1 MTGRKVKRRILFY
14 DKIIM
19 QKYFDLL
26 LELLRPEDDDFII
39 EEKKKLSATA
49 KKLEERWDKNLRIA
63 HKVWF
68 IFEAYE
74 DLLNEKITLDEFLA
88 TWDITSERNISKPT
102 KSSIKVINWIIEWKN
117 NDENTLF
124 ILDSISFVSLAKK
137 DKETIQNRAKNH
149 NCELVFC

>member
-1 MTGRKVKRRILFY
+1 
-14 DKIIM
+14 M

-26 LELLRPEDDDFII
+26 LELLRPEDDDFVV

-49 KKLEERWDKNLRIA
+49 KKIEERWNRNLKIA

-88 TWDITSERNISKPT
+88 IWDITSKRNISEFDE
-102 KSSIKVINWIIEWKN
+102 SSIKVLNWIIQWQN
-117 NDENTLF
+117 DDENTLF
-124 ILDSISFVSLAKK
+124 ILDSISFASLAKK
-137 DKETIQNRAKNH
+137 NKETIQNRAKNH

>member
-1 MTGRKVKRRILFY
+1 
-14 DKIIM
+14 M

-26 LELLRPEDDDFII
+26 LELLWPEDDDFLI

-88 TWDITSERNISKPT
+88 TWDVTSKRNISGT
-102 KSSIKVINWIIEWKN
+102 KESSIQVLEWIIQWKN
-117 NDENTLF
+117 DDENTLF
-124 ILDSISFVSLAKK
+124 ILDSISFASLAKK

-149 NCELVFC
+149 DCELVFC

>member
-1 MTGRKVKRRILFY
+1 
-14 DKIIM
+14 M
-19 QKYFDLL
+19 QKYLDLL
-26 LELLRPEDDDFII
+26 LELLWPEDDDFVI

-49 KKLEERWDKNLRIA
+49 KKLEERWNRNLKIA

-88 TWDITSERNISKPT
+88 TWDVTSKRNISEST
-102 KSSIKVINWIIEWKN
+102 ESSIQVLEWIIQWKN
-117 NDENTLF
+117 DDENTLF
-124 ILDSISFVSLAKK
+124 ILDSISFASLAKK
-137 DKETIQNRAKNH
+137 DKETIQNRAKDH

>member
-1 MTGRKVKRRILFY
+1 
-14 DKIIM
+14 M

-39 EEKKKLSATA
+39 EEKKKLSAAT
-49 KKLEERWDKNLRIA
+49 KKIKERWEKNLKIA
-63 HKVWF
+63 HKLRF

-74 DLLNEKITLDEFLA
+74 KLLNEKITLDEFLA
-88 TWDITSERNISKPT
+88 TWDITSKRNIFSINE
-102 KSSIKVINWIIEWKN
+102 SSIQVLSWIIEWKN
-117 NDENTLF
+117 GDKNTLF
-124 ILDSISFVSLAKK
+124 ILDSISFWILAKK

>member
-1 MTGRKVKRRILFY
+1 
-14 DKIIM
+14 M

-26 LELLRPEDDDFII
+26 LELLRPEDDDFVM

-49 KKLEERWDKNLRIA
+49 KKLEERWDKNLKIA

-68 IFEAYE
+68 IFDAYE

-88 TWDITSERNISKPT
+88 TWDITSERNVFKPT
-102 KSSIKVINWIIEWKN
+102 ESSTDVLNWIIEWKN
-117 NDENTLF
+117 KDENTLF
-124 ILDSISFVSLAKK
+124 ILDSISFASLAKK

>member
-1 MTGRKVKRRILFY
+1 
-14 DKIIM
+14 M

-26 LELLRPEDDDFII
+26 LELLRPEDDDFVM

-49 KKLEERWDKNLRIA
+49 KKLEERWNKNLKIA

-88 TWDITSERNISKPT
+88 TWDITSERNISKT
-102 KSSIKVINWIIEWKN
+102 SEFSIEVLNRIIEWKN
-117 NDENTLF
+117 EDENTLF
-124 ILDSISFVSLAKK
+124 ILDSISFASLAKK
-137 DKETIQNRAKNH
+137 DKETIQNRAKDH

>member
-1 MTGRKVKRRILFY
+1 
-14 DKIIM
+14 M

-26 LELLRPEDDDFII
+26 LELLRPEDDDFVM

-49 KKLEERWDKNLRIA
+49 KKLEERWNKNLKIA

-88 TWDITSERNISKPT
+88 TWDITSERNISKPGE
-102 KSSIKVINWIIEWKN
+102 SSIDVISWIIEWKN
-117 NDENTLF
+117 DDENTLF
-124 ILDSISFVSLAKK
+124 ILDSISFASLAKK
-137 DKETIQNRAKNH
+137 DKETIQNRAKDH

>member
-1 MTGRKVKRRILFY
+1 
-14 DKIIM
+14 M

-26 LELLRPEDDDFII
+26 LELLWPEDDDFVVK
-39 EEKKKLSATA
+39 EKKKLSATA
-49 KKLEERWDKNLRIA
+49 KKLEERWNRNLKIA

-88 TWDITSERNISKPT
+88 TWDITSKRNISEST
-102 KSSIKVINWIIEWKN
+102 ESSIQVLEWIIQWKN
-117 NDENTLF
+117 DDEDTLF
-124 ILDSISFVSLAKK
+124 ILDSISFATLAKK

>member
-1 MTGRKVKRRILFY
+1 
-14 DKIIM
+14 M

-26 LELLRPEDDDFII
+26 LELLRPEDDDFVM

-49 KKLEERWDKNLRIA
+49 KKLEERWDKNLKIA

-74 DLLNEKITLDEFLA
+74 DLLNERITLDEFLA

-102 KSSIKVINWIIEWKN
+102 ESSIEVLSWIIEWKN
-117 NDENTLF
+117 NDENTLC
-124 ILDSISFVSLAKK
+124 IIDSISFASLSKK

>member
-1 MTGRKVKRRILFY
+1 
-14 DKIIM
+14 M

-26 LELLRPEDDDFII
+26 LELLRPEDDDFIM

-49 KKLEERWDKNLRIA
+49 KKLEEWWDKNLKIA

-88 TWDITSERNISKPT
+88 TWDVTSERNISKPS
-102 KSSIKVINWIIEWKN
+102 KSSIDVLNWIIEWRN
-117 NDENTLF
+117 NDENTVF

-137 DKETIQNRAKNH
+137 DKETIQNRAKDH
-149 NCELVFC
+149 NSELVFC

>member
-1 MTGRKVKRRILFY
+1 
-14 DKIIM
+14 M

-26 LELLRPEDDDFII
+26 LELLWPGDDDFVA

-49 KKLEERWDKNLRIA
+49 KKLEERWNRNLKIA

-88 TWDITSERNISKPT
+88 TWDITSGRNISKSNE
-102 KSSIKVINWIIEWKN
+102 SSIQVLEWIIQWKN
-117 NDENTLF
+117 DDENTLF

-149 NCELVFC
+149 DCELVFC

>member
-1 MTGRKVKRRILFY
+1 
-14 DKIIM
+14 M

-26 LELLRPEDDDFII
+26 LELLRPEDDDFVL

-74 DLLNEKITLDEFLA
+74 NLLNEKITLDEFLA
-88 TWDITSERNISKPT
+88 TWDITSKKNISKT
-102 KSSIKVINWIIEWKN
+102 NESSIEILNWIIKWKN
-117 NDENTLF
+117 DYENALF
-124 ILDSISFVSLAKK
+124 ILDNISFARLANNDKK
-137 DKETIQNRAKNH
+137 IIQDWAKNN
-149 NCELVFC
+149 NCELIFC

>member
-1 MTGRKVKRRILFY
+1 
-14 DKIIM
+14 M

-26 LELLRPEDDDFII
+26 LELLRPEDDDFVM

-49 KKLEERWDKNLRIA
+49 KKLEERWDKNLKIA

-74 DLLNEKITLDEFLA
+74 DFLNEKITLDEFLA
-88 TWDITSERNISKPT
+88 TWDITSERNISKPGE
-102 KSSIKVINWIIEWKN
+102 SSIDVISWIIEWKN
-117 NDENTLF
+117 DDENTLF
-124 ILDSISFVSLAKK
+124 ILDSISFASLAKK
-137 DKETIQNRAKNH
+137 DKETIQNRAKDH

>member
-1 MTGRKVKRRILFY
+1 
-14 DKIIM
+14 M

-26 LELLRPEDDDFII
+26 LELLRPEDDDFVL

-74 DLLNEKITLDEFLA
+74 NLLNEKITLDEFLA
-88 TWDITSERNISKPT
+88 TWDITSKKNMSKT
-102 KSSIKVINWIIEWKN
+102 NESSIEILNWIIKWKN
-117 NDENTLF
+117 DYENALF
-124 ILDSISFVSLAKK
+124 ILDNISFARLANNDKK
-137 DKETIQNRAKNH
+137 IIQDWAKNYS
-149 NCELVFC
+149 CELVFC

>member
-1 MTGRKVKRRILFY
+1 
-14 DKIIM
+14 M

-26 LELLRPEDDDFII
+26 LELLRPEDDDFVI

-49 KKLEERWDKNLRIA
+49 KKLEERWDKNLKIA

-68 IFEAYE
+68 IFEAYD
-74 DLLNEKITLDEFLA
+74 DLLNEKITLDDFLA
-88 TWDITSERNISKPT
+88 TWDITSERNISKT
-102 KSSIKVINWIIEWKN
+102 KESSIEVLNWIIQWKN

-124 ILDSISFVSLAKK
+124 ILDSISFASLAKK
-137 DKETIQNRAKNH
+137 DKEVIQNRAKDH

>member
-1 MTGRKVKRRILFY
+1 
-14 DKIIM
+14 M

-26 LELLRPEDDDFII
+26 LELLRPEDDDFVMD
-39 EEKKKLSATA
+39 EKKKLSATA
-49 KKLEERWDKNLRIA
+49 KKLEERWDKNLKIA

-88 TWDITSERNISKPT
+88 TWDITSERNISNPT
-102 KSSIKVINWIIEWKN
+102 ESSIEVLNWIIQWKN
-117 NDENTLF
+117 DDENTLF
-124 ILDSISFVSLAKK
+124 ILDSISFASLAKK
-137 DKETIQNRAKNH
+137 DKETVQNRAKGH

>member
-1 MTGRKVKRRILFY
+1 
-14 DKIIM
+14 M

-26 LELLRPEDDDFII
+26 LELLRPEDDDFIM

-49 KKLEERWDKNLRIA
+49 KKLKERWDKNLKIV

-74 DLLNEKITLDEFLA
+74 NLLNEKITLDEFLA
-88 TWDITSERNISKPT
+88 TWDITSKRIISKPSE
-102 KSSIKVINWIIEWKN
+102 SSLEVLNWIIQWKN
-117 NDENTLF
+117 DNENTLF

-137 DKETIQNRAKNH
+137 DKEIIQTRAKDH
-149 NCELVFC
+149 NCEIIFC

>member
-1 MTGRKVKRRILFY
+1 
-14 DKIIM
+14 M

-26 LELLRPEDDDFII
+26 LELLRPEDDDFVM

-49 KKLEERWDKNLRIA
+49 KKLEERWDKNLKIA

-74 DLLNEKITLDEFLA
+74 DLLNEKITLDEFLS
-88 TWDITSERNISKPT
+88 TWDITSERNISKPS
-102 KSSIKVINWIIEWKN
+102 KSSIDVLNWIIEWKN
-117 NDENTLF
+117 NDENIQF
-124 ILDSISFVSLAKK
+124 ILDSISFASLAKK

-149 NCELVFC
+149 NCELIFC